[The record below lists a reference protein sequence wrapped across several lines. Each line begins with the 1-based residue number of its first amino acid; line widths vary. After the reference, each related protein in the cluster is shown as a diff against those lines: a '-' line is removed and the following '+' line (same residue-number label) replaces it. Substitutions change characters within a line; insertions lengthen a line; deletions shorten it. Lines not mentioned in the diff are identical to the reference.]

1 MKPYRPLLAVA
12 ILVLA
17 ALACQALAPSQ
28 TQSNAIPRTD
38 ADVPRIS
45 VSEAKAALDAGSAIL
60 VDVRSVESYTASHA
74 AGAMSIPLALIE
86 TSVND
91 LSLEKNQWI
100 ITYCT

>member
-1 MKPYRPLLAVA
+1 MKPYRPLLAVT

-28 TQSNAIPRTD
+28 TQSNTIPRTD

-60 VDVRSVESYTASHA
+60 VDVRSVESYAAGHV
-74 AGAMSIPLALIE
+74 AGAMSIPLSLIE

-91 LSLEKNQWI
+91 LSLEKDQRI

>member
-1 MKPYRPLLAVA
+1 MKPYRPLLAVT
-12 ILVLA
+12 ILVFT

-28 TQSNAIPRTD
+28 TQSNTIPRTD

-60 VDVRSVESYTASHA
+60 VDVRSVESYAAGHV
-74 AGAMSIPLALIE
+74 AGAMSIPLSLIE

-91 LSLEKNQWI
+91 LSLEKDQWI